1 MKKPKNEPR
10 IPSLGLALISLFSL
24 IIGLGVSIAIFGLAP
39 HMPMLFG
46 VVMAS
51 SVALYC
57 GFDWKTIQD
66 GMINGITHALSS
78 LIILLLVGI
87 LIGVWILGGVVPT
100 LVYYGLQIFSPSI
113 FLFACPIICA
123 IASSATG
130 TSWGTTGTVGVALM
144 GVGAGL
150 GLPTP
155 LVAGAVLSGA
165 YFGDKMSPLSD
176 TTNMA
181 PAMVGVDLYVHI
193 RHMMSTTVVSFGI
206 ALIFYAIVGKAYTPQ
221 GADVSRVDSILEML
235 QQTFII
241 HPLLLIAPLLVMVLS
256 FRKVPAIPGIAIG
269 AIAGIIFSILVQGAD
284 FTATLNTAMSGFT
297 AETGNAD
304 VDALLSRGGLE
315 SMAYTVSLI
324 IVAMMF
330 GGVMQSTGQIQV
342 IANKILSYARSTGS
356 LILTTAL
363 TAIGSNFLLCDQYM
377 SLVLTGRMYAPA
389 YKDRGLAPENL
400 SRVTEDAGT
409 VVDPL
414 VPWGSGGSYQAA
426 TLGVPTIL
434 YAPFA
439 VFCWVSPLVT
449 ILFGYMGWTIKPLAP
464 ETDTDPK
471 DLPPASAEPAL
482 AKSVDEKQTADV

>member
-1 MKKPKNEPR
+1 MKKPERQPQT
-10 IPSLGLALISLFSL
+10 PSLGLALISLFSL
-24 IIGLGVSIAIFGLAP
+24 VIGIGVSIGIFGLAP
-39 HMPMLFG
+39 HLPMLFG
-46 VVMAS
+46 VAVAS
-51 SVALYC
+51 IVALYC
-57 GFDWKTIQD
+57 GYSWKMIQD
-66 GMINGITHALSS
+66 GMITGITHALGSI
-78 LIILLLVGI
+78 IILLLVGI

-113 FLFACPIICA
+113 FLFACAIICA

-130 TSWGTTGTVGVALM
+130 SSWGTTGTIGVALM

-150 GLPTP
+150 GLPLP
-155 LVAGAVLSGA
+155 LVAGAVLSGS

-193 RHMMSTTVVSFGI
+193 RHMFSTTSVSFGI
-206 ALIFYAIVGKAYTPQ
+206 ALVVYAVVGMTYTPEN
-221 GADVSRVDSILEML
+221 ADVSRVTAILEML
-235 QQTFII
+235 QTTFVI
-241 HPLLLIAPLLVMVLS
+241 HPLLLIPPLLVMVLS
-256 FRKVPAIPGIAIG
+256 FRKIPAIPGIAIG
-269 AIAGIIFSILVQGAD
+269 AVAGIVCALAVQGAD
-284 FTATLNTAMSGFT
+284 YAATITAAMSGFV

-304 VDALLSRGGLE
+304 VDSLLSRGGLE
-315 SMAYTVSLI
+315 SMTYTVSLI

-377 SLVLTGRMYAPA
+377 SLVMTGRMYGPA
-389 YKDRGLAPENL
+389 YRDRGLAPENL

-414 VPWGSGGSYQAA
+414 VPWGSGGAYQTA

-449 ILFGYMGWTIKPLAP
+449 ILFGYMGWTIKPLDQEDLEKTEAVP
-464 ETDTDPK
+464 LVPADPNSTK
-471 DLPPASAEPAL
+471 
-482 AKSVDEKQTADV
+482 